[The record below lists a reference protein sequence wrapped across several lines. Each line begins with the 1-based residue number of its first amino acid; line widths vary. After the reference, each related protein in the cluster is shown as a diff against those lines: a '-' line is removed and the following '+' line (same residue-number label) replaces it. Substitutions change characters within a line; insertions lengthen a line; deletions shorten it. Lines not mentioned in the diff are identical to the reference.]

1 MQSKSVNLAL
11 QGGGAHGAFTWG
23 VLDRLLDEGWLE
35 FRAISGT
42 SAGALNGAAF
52 KAGLVRNGRAGARAA
67 LEEFWGQVSET
78 ADLRI
83 ERYFPAQMPGT
94 QALSRWFEAF
104 TPAALLDNVSRVFSP
119 YDTGPFYVNPLRSVV
134 ETFDFEQVCAN
145 AGPALYVAATNV
157 RTGKVRVFEGDDI
170 TVDAILASACLP
182 EVFRAVE
189 IDDPKTGQR
198 EAYWDGGFTGNPP
211 LFPLFS
217 LDYPR
222 DIVVVNVNPMVRDG
236 VPKTPAQIEE
246 RVNEISFNSSLLRE
260 LRSID
265 FVHRLLAEGRMPE
278 GAMKDVLIHMI
289 GDDSIMTELSAASK
303 IIPEWGQLKR
313 LKEAGQAAA
322 ETWLDAHAD
331 KIGVTA
337 STDLA
342 ALFN

>member
-1 MQSKSVNLAL
+1 MKSKSVNLAL

-23 VLDRLLDEGWLE
+23 VLDRLLDEEWLE

-52 KAGLVRNGRAGARAA
+52 KAGLVRNGREGARAA
-67 LEEFWGQVSET
+67 LDELWGQVSES

-83 ERYFPAQMPGT
+83 GRYFPAQMPGT
-94 QALSRWFEAF
+94 QALLRWFESF

-134 ETFDFEQVCAN
+134 EKFDYKHVCAQ

-157 RTGKVRVFEGDDI
+157 RTGKVRVFEGAEI

-189 IDDPKTGQR
+189 IDDPKTGKR
-198 EAYWDGGFTGNPP
+198 EAFWDGGFTGNPP

-217 LDYPR
+217 FDYPR
-222 DIVVVNVNPMVRDG
+222 DIVVVNVNPMIRDG
-236 VPKTPAQIEE
+236 VPKTPSQIEE
-246 RVNEISFNSSLLRE
+246 RINEISFNSSLLRE
-260 LRSID
+260 LRAVD
-265 FVHRLLAEGRMPE
+265 FVRRLLAEGRMPE

-289 GDDSIMTELSAASK
+289 GDDTIMTELSAASK
-303 IIPEWGQLKR
+303 IIPEWGQLNR
-313 LKEAGQAAA
+313 LKEAGQSAA
-322 ETWLDAHAD
+322 ETWLGQHAD
-331 KIGVTA
+331 KIGVSA
-337 STDLA
+337 STDLQ